1 MDKIEAAMKEKLKSG
16 VKIELQFDDY
26 GILTKSLYK
35 KLWSGG
41 IKLPYMAIRY
51 SYKYNPKTKK
61 VDVTS
66 TFIKPNEKPTRLPVE
81 HQSLTSAAKDLKT
94 GYELSWLSS
103 RNLGYI
109 QRKDGSVESCRILY
123 F

>member
-35 KLWSGG
+35 KLWSGA

-51 SYKYNPKTKK
+51 SYKYNLKTKK

-66 TFIKPNEKPTRLPVE
+66 TFIKKKKKPIRLPVE
-81 HQSLTSAAKDLKT
+81 HHTN
-94 GYELSWLSS
+94 SS
-103 RNLGYI
+103 M
-109 QRKDGSVESCRILY
+109 RKEE
-123 F
+123 